1 MSSELVPTEGEPSQD
16 SFETALVAE
25 QAVERTLMHSIARSI
40 AIGIPIGI
48 LFFMALLWLAVGDD
62 TEWYVIVG
70 LGCGLGLLAAVLF
83 GMLAGVTL
91 NAHAMEAVDR
101 GEVPH
106 DPVTTTTPSA

>member
-1 MSSELVPTEGEPSQD
+1 MSSDLVPTDGEPAQD
-16 SFETALVAE
+16 AFETALVAE
-25 QAVERTLMHSIARSI
+25 QAVEVTLMRSI
-40 AIGIPIGI
+40 IKCVAIGIPIGV

-91 NAHAMEAVDR
+91 NAHAMEEVDR
-101 GEVPH
+101 GGSPH
-106 DPVTTTTPSA
+106 